1 MHYGTKEI
9 LERYNIPYKKHIA
22 RQLKKE
28 DYNKYD
34 YIIGMDSSNIRGILR
49 IIGEDNQNKVHKLL
63 EFVNEDKD
71 IADPW
76 YTGNFKKTY
85 DDILKGCMA
94 LYNSII

>member
-1 MHYGTKEI
+1 
-9 LERYNIPYKKHIA
+9 
-22 RQLKKE
+22 
-28 DYNKYD
+28 
-34 YIIGMDSSNIRGILR
+34 MDSGNIRGILR
-49 IIGEDNQNKVHKLL
+49 IVGEDNKNKVHKLL

-94 LYNSII
+94 LYNSIIQKL